1 MGSERNQAEI
11 KPPKKKKKASINV
24 RESYGTG
31 VVLSIVSH

>member
-11 KPPKKKKKASINV
+11 KPPKKKASITV

>member
-11 KPPKKKKKASINV
+11 KPPKKKKASINV